1 MATGQIVLMTGLCL
15 AAFVAVAIE
24 LRWRARMDLIDQ
36 YRAKGDGTP
45 ATAATHRNGR
55 FSSKM
60 GLQQTEAIFL
70 VSSCLETRQL
80 VHTGSVRQMPS
91 KVLCRVA
98 FTFRR
103 ISQWS

>member
-24 LRWRARMDLIDQ
+24 LGWRARMDLIDQ

-60 GLQQTEAIFL
+60 GLQQTEAIRHDLSGLFL
-70 VSSCLETRQL
+70 
-80 VHTGSVRQMPS
+80 P
-91 KVLCRVA
+91 
-98 FTFRR
+98 
-103 ISQWS
+103 